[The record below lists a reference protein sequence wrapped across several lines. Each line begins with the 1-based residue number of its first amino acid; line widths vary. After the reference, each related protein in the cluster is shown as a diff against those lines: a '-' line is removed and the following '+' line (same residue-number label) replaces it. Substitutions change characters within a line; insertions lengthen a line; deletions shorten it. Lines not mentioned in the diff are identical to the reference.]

1 MEALAR
7 YMLATVLAFVGGA
20 VGYWLLPA
28 EPFGALGN
36 ALIVGGLFGFITGL
50 VRITGFLGNILNLF
64 LLTPL
69 VYFIE
74 PGWAVVVWA
83 YGNAGYAVFNVVG
96 QIASLSSVA
105 VERL

>member
-20 VGYWLLPA
+20 VGYWLLPD

-36 ALIVGGLFGFITGL
+36 ALLVGGLFGFVAGL
-50 VRITGFLGNILNLF
+50 MRLTGFLGNVINVF

-74 PGWAVVVWA
+74 PGWAVIPWVW
-83 YGNAGYAVFNVVG
+83 GNMGYAVFNVIG
-96 QIASLSSVA
+96 QIAFHSAYVT
-105 VERL
+105 RP